1 MSALAIILK
10 KMNYNVYG
18 WDKAEDFFTSTNL
31 SKNNIKIDKN
41 IKYNTFYIYI
51 IGNSYINDEKVYEIK
66 NNYLYYDYS
75 TFLDLFFKNYNKI
88 CITGTHGKTTT
99 TKLVKELLN
108 STSLIGDGEGF
119 YNKKSNYFVFEG
131 CEYKD
136 NFLKYNPDILIIN
149 NIDLDHVDYFKDINQ
164 VINSFQKLVNKS
176 KYKIAYYTSNTIK
189 LNNLDYIYKVN
200 EINED
205 DKYFYLEMNYKNN
218 KEIIKINKINYMIN
232 NISSMYYLAKILN
245 IKTNKIKKVIKK
257 FKMPLRRLN
266 RIKDK
271 YNIIIDDYA
280 HHPKEIKEAIL
291 SLKNIYKNKKINVIF
306 QPHTY
311 SRYEYF
317 YKEIINSLEL
327 ADKFYILEPFSS
339 NREKKKN
346 IIIKDE
352 YKLDINYL
360 RSLKNEVIVFMGAGD
375 VFKYYKKVFNY

>member
-200 EINED
+200 EIN
-205 DKYFYLEMNYKNN
+205 
-218 KEIIKINKINYMIN
+218 
-232 NISSMYYLAKILN
+232 
-245 IKTNKIKKVIKK
+245 
-257 FKMPLRRLN
+257 
-266 RIKDK
+266 
-271 YNIIIDDYA
+271 
-280 HHPKEIKEAIL
+280 
-291 SLKNIYKNKKINVIF
+291 
-306 QPHTY
+306 
-311 SRYEYF
+311 
-317 YKEIINSLEL
+317 
-327 ADKFYILEPFSS
+327 
-339 NREKKKN
+339 
-346 IIIKDE
+346 
-352 YKLDINYL
+352 
-360 RSLKNEVIVFMGAGD
+360 
-375 VFKYYKKVFNY
+375 

>member
-18 WDKAEDFFTSTNL
+18 WDKAEEFFTSTNL

-200 EINED
+200 EINQD

>member
-1 MSALAIILK
+1 MK
-10 KMNYNVYG
+10 
-18 WDKAEDFFTSTNL
+18 
-31 SKNNIKIDKN
+31 
-41 IKYNTFYIYI
+41 
-51 IGNSYINDEKVYEIK
+51 
-66 NNYLYYDYS
+66 
-75 TFLDLFFKNYNKI
+75 
-88 CITGTHGKTTT
+88 
-99 TKLVKELLN
+99 
-108 STSLIGDGEGF
+108 
-119 YNKKSNYFVFEG
+119 
-131 CEYKD
+131 
-136 NFLKYNPDILIIN
+136 
-149 NIDLDHVDYFKDINQ
+149 
-164 VINSFQKLVNKS
+164 
-176 KYKIAYYTSNTIK
+176 
-189 LNNLDYIYKVN
+189 
-200 EINED
+200 
-205 DKYFYLEMNYKNN
+205 YKNN